1 MENFKI
7 IESKAFESIVDKVN
21 NLAREADALCRKSKG
36 ENLEEWL
43 DGQDVCLILNIS
55 PRTLQTYRD
64 VGKLGFCQINH
75 KLDYKAGDIDELL
88 KKNYHNNHKKK

>member
-1 MENFKI
+1 MEELKL
-7 IESKAFESIVDKVN
+7 IENKVFESIVNKLK
-21 NLAREADALCRKSKG
+21 NLAREADALRRKSEGK
-36 ENLEEWL
+36 NLEEWL

-64 VGKLGFCQINH
+64 AGKLGFCQINH
-75 KLDYKAGDIDELL
+75 KLYYKAGDIDELL